1 MPHSPSPSSS
11 LDPYYF
17 SVHSPSGSPVPP
29 LPTSGTHSKTPES
42 RYAQE
47 PVTPIRDPATI
58 DRRGLHGLGE
68 LATPRWTT
76 RLDRNHAFESE
87 SQSEL
92 DGVQE
97 EGEVHAQE
105 DLDVESPDS
114 PWTIE
119 AIDGEGEEGEEV
131 YIEFII
137 VEFKSS

>member
-1 MPHSPSPSSS
+1 M
-11 LDPYYF
+11 
-17 SVHSPSGSPVPP
+17 
-29 LPTSGTHSKTPES
+29 
-42 RYAQE
+42 
-47 PVTPIRDPATI
+47 
-58 DRRGLHGLGE
+58 
-68 LATPRWTT
+68 
-76 RLDRNHAFESE
+76 DRNHAFESE

-131 YIEFII
+131 FIESIF
-137 VEFKSS
+137 VDFHLF